1 MDGKKKAAGWLV
13 LAAIATVAAVA
24 LATTNLVTEGP
35 IAQRNLGE
43 AQAALEE
50 MFPETDAQGF
60 ESIATEESGGLQF
73 AYRVMKDGQVIG
85 YAFKE
90 TAQGYAGPVEVLAGM
105 NADKSLRGITVGGS
119 GFQETEGLGSKAKDP
134 TFTDQ
139 FKGKT
144 LPLSLGEDIDGI
156 AGATITSRAVVE
168 GLNQGANKLEVLLGG
183 ASQPM
188 PDGSAAPDNSTAP
201 DSAGA
206 PSGGT
211 ASRMANASVIGYGG
225 PVLVSLGLDDKGN
238 IATLNVGQAR
248 FAETDGLGSKVREE
262 SFTAQFI
269 GKTPPVSLDDV
280 DAVAGATVSS
290 QAVVDAINEAAEF
303 VK

>member
-43 AQAALEE
+43 SQAALEA

-85 YAFKE
+85 YAYKE
-90 TAQGYAGPVEVLAGM
+90 TAQGYAGPVEVLAGV
-105 NADKSLRGITVGGS
+105 NADNSLRGITVGGS

-134 TFTDQ
+134 AFTDQ
-139 FKGKT
+139 FKGKNP
-144 LPLSLGEDIDGI
+144 PLSLGEDIDGI
-156 AGATITSRAVVE
+156 SGATITSRAVVE
-168 GLNQGANKLEVLLGG
+168 GVNQGASKL
-183 ASQPM
+183 
-188 PDGSAAPDNSTAP
+188 AALM
-201 DSAGA
+201 
-206 PSGGT
+206 GGT
-211 ASRMANASVIGYGG
+211 AQPTPDNAATPGGAAAARIANASTIGYGG
-225 PVLVSLGLDDKGN
+225 PVLVSLGLDEAGS
-238 IATLNVGQAR
+238 IATLSVGQAR
-248 FAETDGLGSKVREE
+248 FAETDGLGSKVREDD
-262 SFTAQFI
+262 FTAQFI
-269 GKTPPVSLDDV
+269 GKTPPISMDDV

-290 QAVVDAINEAAEF
+290 QAVVDAVNEAAEF
-303 VK
+303 LKQ